1 MPPERSPPPLAPRR
15 CAAGL
20 LGETHS
26 EAAFALPIVGFVA
39 TAISLGVVNVMV
51 AMYAAKESEPL
62 SKGVRT
68 PESRA
73 GD

>member
-1 MPPERSPPPLAPRR
+1 
-15 CAAGL
+15 
-20 LGETHS
+20 
-26 EAAFALPIVGFVA
+26 VGFVA

-51 AMYAAKESEPL
+51 AMYAAKESESL